1 MAPSVV
7 TTAML
12 GQCLTAIN
20 GFVKVQNEEALA
32 KILVFEPPFPD
43 DHGQMIAELRQ
54 AYPKGSEDA
63 LDKKCTQ
70 SLVSA
75 REGIDGNGTWTPF
88 ITFITQ
94 YLTYLRDVD
103 LERNG
108 YLETYNSLI
117 ALQEKAQSALVH
129 PSYGHLMLLPVVNCA
144 KLVCRLAIG
153 LDKQPE
159 LVAHL
164 KSDKADQDDGGP
176 RDTLPERAADTLR
189 KAFTTCLND
198 RAAALSSDGK
208 PIGKKKGIYKIAN
221 ICLKILFQCRKT
233 RNATMIFENIG
244 LQSPQLSAYPRSE
257 RVTYLYYLG
266 RYLFQTNHFYRAQEA
281 LQHAY
286 DLSPTAQQCVRQ
298 RRYILVYLVTCNLI
312 LGRFPSPALLQ
323 RPEAA
328 RLQQYFSPIMQAMRT
343 GNLALFR
350 QHLDFDS
357 PSADWLL
364 HFRILLPLRN
374 RCEVHVWRS
383 LVSKT
388 WQISGE
394 KAKADH
400 VGNVVLQLK
409 YLVQAF
415 SLAER
420 LAQSPTDAS
429 YIDPEF
435 DDEDE
440 DDAEAAAADSTP
452 TTVSSTS
459 IESILSSLISQ
470 GFVNGFVSHREL
482 RLIMTLMRH
491 GNVVATGFPQP
502 WSVIQQKVKGDVEVP
517 GWRKHAQGG
526 GLGGGGG
533 GGRVVSLSGARAA
546 GAA

>member
-1 MAPSVV
+1 MAPSIA

-43 DHGQMIAELRQ
+43 DHRQMIAELRQ
-54 AYPKGSEDA
+54 SYPKGSEDA

-70 SLVSA
+70 SLVAA

-94 YLTYLRDVD
+94 YLMYLRDVD
-103 LERNG
+103 LEQNG

-129 PSYGHLMLLPVVNCA
+129 PSYGHLVLLPVVNCA

-159 LVAHL
+159 LIAHL
-164 KSDKADQDDGGP
+164 KSDKADNDDGGP

-286 DLSPTAQQCVRQ
+286 DLSPAAPQCVRQ
-298 RRYILVYLVTCNLI
+298 RRHILVYLVTCNLI
-312 LGRFPSPALLQ
+312 LGRFPSQSLLQ

-328 RLQQYFSPIMQAMRT
+328 RFQEHFSPIMQAMKT
-343 GNLALFR
+343 GNIALF
-350 QHLDFDS
+350 QKHLDFDS

-383 LVSKT
+383 LVART

-420 LAQSPTDAS
+420 LGQNSKDAS
-429 YIDPEF
+429 YVDPDF
-435 DDEDE
+435 DDGEVGGAG
-440 DDAEAAAADSTP
+440 DATA
-452 TTVSSTS
+452 VSSTS

-502 WSVIQQKVKGDVEVP
+502 WSVISQKVKGDVEVP
-517 GWRKHAQGG
+517 GWRKNPQGG
-526 GLGGGGG
+526 GFGGG
-533 GGRVVSLSGARAA
+533 GGRVVSLSGARAV